1 MIKTILIDDEP
12 EALRGMESMLGIFC
26 PMLEIIGKAHS
37 VSSGLFEIQQLRP
50 DLIFLDIAM
59 RDGTGFELLEKCK
72 ERNFATIFVTAYDQY
87 AIKALRM
94 NAMDYLMKPVDPDE
108 LCAAVERV
116 KNKPLPEYNHLLSA
130 YANNQFTKIGVP
142 NSKGVTYL
150 EINNIVRL
158 ESSNNYTYIHTKGQK
173 AILVSRTIKS
183 FESLLPADKFVRCH
197 QRHIINLDLVLSL
210 ERTDGTHILM
220 GDGTVVPI
228 SRANKTHMDNLL
240 SKRFPT
246 L

>member
-1 MIKTILIDDEP
+1 
-12 EALRGMESMLGIFC
+12 MESMLGIFC

-108 LCAAVERV
+108 LCAAV
-116 KNKPLPEYNHLLSA
+116 
-130 YANNQFTKIGVP
+130 
-142 NSKGVTYL
+142 
-150 EINNIVRL
+150 
-158 ESSNNYTYIHTKGQK
+158 
-173 AILVSRTIKS
+173 
-183 FESLLPADKFVRCH
+183 
-197 QRHIINLDLVLSL
+197 
-210 ERTDGTHILM
+210 
-220 GDGTVVPI
+220 
-228 SRANKTHMDNLL
+228 
-240 SKRFPT
+240 
-246 L
+246 